1 MITLYCMSRGVQAR
15 FTQVEFVW
23 VNCYLPSSARGRRFD
38 QGSEPGHHPTN
49 HQSQSQRLKRD
60 WSLGDIGEVFGNIV
74 STCILGKS
82 GVESCREIWWP
93 QPALGRPKG
102 RRLLWLKWCC
112 NNSNVVLNTW
122 GDIKL
127 LLLIFW
133 KTLNINFCD
142 QNSERLLT
150 NLDLIYTLAPSSS
163 IFKEYWLKNKPTW
176 SIQFKLGLMKSFK
189 GSSVSLNRTWK
200 VQLFFGLSGISLYI
214 CMWLFYWWK
223 LIPLLVNMVRRSLMK
238 FPRGHIWYWN
248 YIWLQNIIH
257 PYSSKFTSSSS
268 TDNFHISADD
278 TLPLLLLWP
287 IQQKQKKQNT
297 KNRTQKR

>member
-223 LIPLLVNMVRRSLMK
+223 LIRRPMRKQDKHYDQSFKIVMSGQFCNVSMRWVGGAAWSHLCYFV
-238 FPRGHIWYWN
+238 FPGH
-248 YIWLQNIIH
+248 LGEVCLGH
-257 PYSSKFTSSSS
+257 VT
-268 TDNFHISADD
+268 
-278 TLPLLLLWP
+278 
-287 IQQKQKKQNT
+287 
-297 KNRTQKR
+297 